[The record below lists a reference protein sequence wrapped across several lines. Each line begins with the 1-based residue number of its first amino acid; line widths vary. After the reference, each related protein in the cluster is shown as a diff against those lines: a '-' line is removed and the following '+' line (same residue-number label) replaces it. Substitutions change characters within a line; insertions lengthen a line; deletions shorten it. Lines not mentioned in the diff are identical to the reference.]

1 MLARQSD
8 GIDIARTCSF
18 QRACTLRQCRPRR
31 HNIIQKQDILP
42 ADIHP
47 LRHSK
52 GSTQFPLAFRTR
64 MFIER
69 SRLTRTDKQRE
80 ERDVMRTKP

>member
-1 MLARQSD
+1 MFPRECNC
-8 GIDIARTCSF
+8 IDTPCSTVP
-18 QRACTLRQCRPRR
+18 QNACTLRQRRPRR

-42 ADIHP
+42 ADIHR

-80 ERDVMRTKP
+80 EGDVMRTRP